1 MASPPLLTPTII
13 DLGGWLHI
21 ISSQD
26 VLEREEYL
34 MVRHVSVTNY
44 WNQVKLVFVRVCV
57 GKDFLLSSFIHKTS
71 IILKH

>member
-1 MASPPLLTPTII
+1 
-13 DLGGWLHI
+13 
-21 ISSQD
+21 
-26 VLEREEYL
+26 